1 METLP
6 TITEFLVIAPLA
18 TLVVLVIG
26 IGFYA
31 GFMSQQKFIKM
42 LQDLIFDRRKK

>member
-1 METLP
+1 MDDLP
-6 TITEFLVIAPLA
+6 SISDFLVIAPLA

-31 GFMSQQKFIKM
+31 GYKSQQGHIETLREFIDK
-42 LQDLIFDRRKK
+42 LSK